1 MTFVQGPKV
10 CRLVAHG
17 LEDKIPSV
25 RRPVTTTFVG
35 CAVPTR
41 KQGTKM
47 AAVRGN
53 LPDGTVVGLGIVQ
66 CKTQNRPVG
75 RPAEIARG
83 SSRQQE
89 PARFTAITR
98 RQQYLVSFAV
108 GHPLPVRRP
117 RTGVTLKAAQS
128 TGRTAKHRDAPK
140 RAVERRPS
148 GCIHQKRR
156 TVGRDIENVGK
167 ASVLQGGGYGKR
179 FAAIHGGLG
188 KARLALDEVK
198 PRTVRDYA

>member
-10 CRLVAHG
+10 CRPVAHG

-25 RRPVTTTFVG
+25 RRPVTTAFVG

-75 RPAEIARG
+75 RPAKTARG

-89 PARFTAITR
+89 PAWLAAITR

-148 GCIHQKRR
+148 GRIHQKHG
-156 TVGRDIENVGK
+156 TVWRNIEN
-167 ASVLQGGGYGKR
+167 AREACVLQRGRYGKR
-179 FAAIHGGLG
+179 LAAIHGGLG
-188 KARLALDEVK
+188 KA
-198 PRTVRDYA
+198 